1 LIQLDHINSKL
12 NQVLENI
19 DQIVIGKR
27 HVSTLSL
34 VALLAKGHILLED
47 VPGVGKTM
55 LVKALAKSIDAE
67 FKRIQFTP
75 DLLPSDVT
83 GVSIY
88 SPKDMEF
95 HFRPGPIMSH
105 IVLADEINRT
115 SPKTQSALLE
125 AMAEHH
131 VTTDGITREIPAPFF
146 VMATQNPVDFDGT
159 YHLPEAQ
166 LDRFLF
172 KLSMGYPTQEEE
184 LQILNGVST
193 QINLE
198 GVKPVMS
205 IPELVQAQKAVSSI
219 YVDDAIKHYIIEIIR
234 KTRSHPHVSLGISPR
249 GTVSFMKAV
258 QAYALVKGRDYC
270 LPDDVQELASYVCAH
285 RLTLRPDT
293 QYSGLTA
300 SDVMKQIM
308 ADTKVPVKR

>member
-1 LIQLDHINSKL
+1 
-12 NQVLENI
+12 
-19 DQIVIGKR
+19 
-27 HVSTLSL
+27 
-34 VALLAKGHILLED
+34 
-47 VPGVGKTM
+47 
-55 LVKALAKSIDAE
+55 
-67 FKRIQFTP
+67 
-75 DLLPSDVT
+75 
-83 GVSIY
+83 
-88 SPKDMEF
+88 MEF

-198 GVKPVMS
+198 DVKPVMS

>member
-1 LIQLDHINSKL
+1 
-12 NQVLENI
+12 
-19 DQIVIGKR
+19 
-27 HVSTLSL
+27 
-34 VALLAKGHILLED
+34 
-47 VPGVGKTM
+47 
-55 LVKALAKSIDAE
+55 
-67 FKRIQFTP
+67 
-75 DLLPSDVT
+75 
-83 GVSIY
+83 
-88 SPKDMEF
+88 MEF

-159 YHLPEAQ
+159 YHLPQAQ

-193 QINLE
+193 QVNLE
-198 GVKPVMS
+198 DVKPVMS
-205 IPELVQAQKAVSSI
+205 IPELVQAQKAVSNI
-219 YVDDAIKHYIIEIIR
+219 YVDDTIKHYIIEIIR

-258 QAYALVKGRDYC
+258 QACALVKGRDYC

-285 RLTLRPDT
+285 RLTLRADT
-293 QYSGLTA
+293 QYSGLTT

>member
-1 LIQLDHINSKL
+1 MIQLDHINNKL

-34 VALLAKGHILLED
+34 VALLAEGHILLED

-75 DLLPSDVT
+75 DLLPSDVI

-88 SPKDMEF
+88 SPIDMEF

-193 QINLE
+193 QVNLE
-198 GVKPVMS
+198 DVKPVMS
-205 IPELVQAQKAVSSI
+205 IPELVQAQKTVSSI

-285 RLTLRPDT
+285 RLTLRSDT

-300 SDVMKQIM
+300 GDVMKQIM